1 MLPQPITTKSVAQNS
16 SSISNTIDEA
26 YMSQNEPNPFSGE
39 AEIKYQVPHSAIST
53 YIGIYNLNGLQIQ
66 QYPLQKGAGIVT
78 ISAGNLSSGIYIYSL
93 IIDGEEVETRRMVVQ

>member
-1 MLPQPITTKSVAQNS
+1 
-16 SSISNTIDEA
+16 
-26 YMSQNEPNPFSGE
+26 MSQNAPNPFSGE
-39 AEIKYQVPHSAIST
+39 AEIRYQVPQTAISA

-66 QYPLQKGAGIVT
+66 QYPLEKGAGTIT